1 MNATS
6 LFYKKKPRIPPLI
19 VLMEDSGFACKAVTI
34 LIYKVI
40 IACFFNMQAFPKKYF
55 YLFFTLL
62 IHLKKFTK
70 SKKKTCFLLLFIS
83 KIEMLNF

>member
-1 MNATS
+1 MQPH
-6 LFYKKKPRIPPLI
+6 FFIKKPRIPPLI

-62 IHLKKFTK
+62 IHFKKKFTK
-70 SKKKTCFLLLFIS
+70 SKKRLAFSYFLLV
-83 KIEMLNF
+83 K

>member
-6 LFYKKKPRIPPLI
+6 LFIKAQNPPLI

-40 IACFFNMQAFPKKYF
+40 IACFFLMDKVR
-55 YLFFTLL
+55 
-62 IHLKKFTK
+62 I
-70 SKKKTCFLLLFIS
+70 IV
-83 KIEMLNF
+83 

>member
-1 MNATS
+1 
-6 LFYKKKPRIPPLI
+6 
-19 VLMEDSGFACKAVTI
+19 
-34 LIYKVI
+34 
-40 IACFFNMQAFPKKYF
+40 FNMQAFPKKYF

-62 IHLKKFTK
+62 IHFKKKFTK